1 LKWKARR
8 NKRDN
13 RQNLGP
19 KAATN
24 SQRMGDKW
32 ERRQQLGD
40 KGNRLSRSSHKQGDM
55 KKELWRQVERTNE
68 RQGKPFFK

>member
-1 LKWKARR
+1 
-8 NKRDN
+8 
-13 RQNLGP
+13 
-19 KAATN
+19 
-24 SQRMGDKW
+24 MGDKW

-40 KGNRLSRSSHKQGDM
+40 KGNRLSRGSHKQGDM